1 MRLLLIN
8 PNTSQFVT
16 DTVKAEA
23 LQVCD
28 PDTQIDAVTGRFGPA
43 IIGSRS
49 ENVIGA
55 YSALSLAAEHG
66 RDADAIVL
74 AVSFDSGLPGVREAM
89 SVPVVGMMEAACLA
103 ACMLGGTF
111 ALMTFGDR
119 AGPIYSELVEHY
131 GLGQRFH
138 GVHSLG
144 TLSPEEM
151 RNTELIADRVI
162 DGATALAGEGV
173 EAVVLAGAVF
183 AGLARNIGDS
193 TPIPLVDGIAAGVK
207 MAEMLVQLACSKP
220 TRGSYRLP
228 EAKDLTRVESGL
240 EKLFKSFPR

>member
-23 LQVCD
+23 TKICH

-43 IIGSRS
+43 IISSRS
-49 ENVIGA
+49 ENIIGA

-66 RDADAIVL
+66 QDADAIVL

-89 SVPVVGMMEAACLA
+89 SVPVVGMMEAACLT

-119 AGPIYSELVEHY
+119 AGPIYCELVEHY

-144 TLSPEEM
+144 SLSAEEM
-151 RNTELIADRVI
+151 RNTELVADRVI
-162 DGATALAGEGV
+162 DGSATLAREGV

-183 AGLARNIGDS
+183 AGLARHLGD
-193 TPIPLVDGIAAGVK
+193 TAPIPLIDGIAASVK
-207 MAEMLVQLACSKP
+207 MAEMLVHMACGKP
-220 TRGSYRLP
+220 TQGSYRLP
-228 EAKDLTRVESGL
+228 EPKDLTGVNGAL
-240 EKLFKSFPR
+240 EKLFKNFPR